1 VPLPIEAFLES
12 LNREDPMAISRS
24 VLAVSASAAIVWLA
38 ASTPSSADFLLK
50 NASGRCMHVSTSLKA
65 PGVGTAKCQNALGFI
80 ATNASN
86 GIFFRTALAPAA
98 QFNCVH
104 VVLPNLQKD
113 KITFPVKVIQNNCAA
128 PLTHFDI
135 VTAISVSDTLPP
147 NVSICLEET
156 SKHRVVGKSCNGT
169 DAQKWEKVS
178 VP

>member
-1 VPLPIEAFLES
+1 
-12 LNREDPMAISRS
+12 MANSRS
-24 VLAVSASAAIVWLA
+24 VLAVSAFAAIVWLA
-38 ASTPSSADFLLK
+38 ASAPSSADFLLK
-50 NASGRCMHVSTSLKA
+50 GTSGRCMHVSTSLTA

-80 ATNASN
+80 ANNAGN
-86 GIFFRTALAPAA
+86 GIGFRTVAAPAV

-113 KITFPVKVIQNNCAA
+113 KIRFPVKVIQNNCAVPPSA
-128 PLTHFDI
+128 THFDI
-135 VTAISVSDTLPP
+135 VGAIFVSDTLPP

-156 SKHRVVGKSCNGT
+156 SKHRIVGNTCNGT